1 MSEVRKLGRE
11 SENVAA
17 DYLARCGYTI
27 VTRNYHARSAEI
39 DLICMDGET
48 LVFVEVRSLGR
59 VSMVSPEE
67 SVSRSKQ
74 RKMIEAA
81 SHYLSEVVGKE
92 IPVRFD
98 VVAIV
103 GKRIRHY
110 KDAFRP

>member
-11 SENVAA
+11 AESIAA
-17 DYLARCGYTI
+17 DYLVRHGYTI

-39 DLICMDGET
+39 DLVCMDGDT
-48 LVFVEVRSLGR
+48 LVFVEVRSLSK
-59 VSMVSPEE
+59 VTIVSPEE
-67 SVSRSKQ
+67 TVNPNKQ
-74 RKMIEAA
+74 RKLTEAA

-98 VVAIV
+98 VVTIV
-103 GKRIRHY
+103 GRSVRHY